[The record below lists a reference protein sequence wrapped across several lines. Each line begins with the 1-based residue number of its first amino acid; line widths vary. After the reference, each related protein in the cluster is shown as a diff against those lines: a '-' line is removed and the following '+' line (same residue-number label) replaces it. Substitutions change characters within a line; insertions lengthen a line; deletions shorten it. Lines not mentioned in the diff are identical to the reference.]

1 MTLARGNQKTM
12 YTRIVR
18 ALLIATVGGLVACSG
33 MPPPPCFVQRPA
45 LGGYAVLFE
54 RQVAA
59 PAGCVDVD
67 FLGGGSPGPGP
78 SSPKQWWE
86 NLRIDLYTN
95 QLIVFRSDTLP
106 YYNPAHPNYP
116 APIPDDAFISKG
128 TLPRDPTPEGG
139 QQICTVTD
147 FSAIGEPSDPLG
159 LGGAEAQYGIHVT
172 EAKFLN
178 GARYQGSMALFTAD
192 ITFGTCTA
200 KYQGIGLTPSAY
212 LGLLGQGTQPSC
224 LNDADCSP
232 FAGPDPSR
240 SLGSG
245 YNADYDVTCRT
256 DIGAVFEFGPE
267 DPQEGVCYTKPGAT
281 FPALK

>member
-1 MTLARGNQKTM
+1 MMIARENQKTM
-12 YTRIVR
+12 FTRIVR
-18 ALLIATVGGLVACSG
+18 ALVIVAVGGLVACSAA
-33 MPPPPCFVQRPA
+33 PPPCFVQRPA
-45 LGGYAVLFE
+45 LGGYAVLLE
-54 RQVAA
+54 RQGPA
-59 PAGCVDVD
+59 PAGCAD
-67 FLGGGSPGPGP
+67 FDLFGSAAPGPGP
-78 SSPKQWWE
+78 TSPNKWWE

-106 YYNPAHPNYP
+106 YYNPAKPNYP
-116 APIPDDAFISKG
+116 APIPDADFISKG
-128 TLPRDPTPEGG
+128 TLPVDPTPENG
-139 QQICTVTD
+139 QEMCTVTD

-192 ITFGTCTA
+192 VTFGTCTA

-212 LGLLGQGTQPSC
+212 LGVLGQGTQPYC
-224 LNDADCSP
+224 LTDADCSA

-245 YNADYDVTCRT
+245 YNADYDVICRL
-256 DIGAVFEFGPE
+256 DIGVYWNGPT
-267 DPQEGVCYTKPGAT
+267 DPQQGICYTKEGAV
-281 FPALK
+281 FPALKTK